1 LYFRDNQ
8 HGAVNIFNSL
18 NVTVKNCSFYNN
30 TSDSRFTN
38 NPFQASVGG
47 LSISY
52 NTEDLSNIVHLTFLV
67 SDCTFINNVAKSNLS
82 LSSSVNRLF
91 SQNIYSGRGGGLA
104 IIFNVTSLV
113 YCTVMDC
120 TFINNRAAAMSG
132 GFYSVVGVARSN
144 QTFLF
149 KNNVFTE
156 NWVTLAGAFNFVM
169 LASNTKLNV
178 RAMIYNCKFKQ
189 NTADVAGA
197 AIVYFYNGLTNFSV
211 VFQKCDFIN
220 NISISYAGAIDMVSY
235 NFFAFRNGYPPVEFI
250 DW

>member
-1 LYFRDNQ
+1 M
-8 HGAVNIFNSL
+8 
-18 NVTVKNCSFYNN
+18 KNCSFYNN
-30 TSDSRFTN
+30 TSDGRFTN
-38 NPFQASVGG
+38 NPFQASAGG

-52 NTEDLSNIVHLTFLV
+52 NTEDLSNITILV
-67 SDCTFINNVAKSNLS
+67 SDCIFINNVAESNLS
-82 LSSSVNRLF
+82 LSSSINRLF

-113 YCTVMDC
+113 NCTITDC

-132 GFYSVVGVARSN
+132 GLYCVAGVARSN
-144 QTFLF
+144 QEFLF

-156 NWVTLAGAFNFVM
+156 NWATLAGAFNFVI
-169 LASNTKLNV
+169 LASSSTRLNV

-211 VFQKCDFIN
+211 VFQECDFIN
-220 NISISYAGAIDMVSY
+220 NIGTSYAGAIDMVSY
-235 NFFAFRNGYPPVEFI
+235 NFFAFRNSCPPLEFI